1 MPDRSATE
9 PEFWKEALAPSEACL
24 TLEDLVR
31 LSNRSISREAVA
43 RAHVAACA
51 RCQTELAMLREY
63 QSATTHPE
71 ESAAVSWIT
80 AELERRFD
88 QIKQIKVIARL
99 PASRSRPDPE
109 RSTGWRRLLLPRSIR
124 AAAFASAA
132 LLAAIVVGLNLR
144 GGQAPELASD
154 LVRGPQVFR
163 SEELVAVGPT
173 GDLKEVPAE
182 LRWQAIAAAARY
194 RVKVMEVDRA
204 ELWQTESSQT
214 SAILPAAVRAKIV
227 PGKTLLWQ
235 VTAIDSAS
243 KPVAASQILRFRVA
257 IGSSSDKD

>member
-1 MPDRSATE
+1 MPDQGATR

-63 QSATTHPE
+63 QSATTLPD

-99 PASRSRPDPE
+99 PVSHSTARE
-109 RSTGWRRLLLPRSIR
+109 RSTGWRRLLLPRPIR

-144 GGQAPELASD
+144 GSQAPELASD
-154 LVRGPQVFR
+154 LVPGPQVFR

-204 ELWQTESSQT
+204 ELWQTESIRT
-214 SAILPAAVRAKIV
+214 SVILPAPIRAKIV

-243 KPVAASQILRFRVA
+243 KPVADSQILRFRVA